1 MQINPKDGGEVLH
14 VTSQHQ
20 IELDSLARVIRFR
33 MGARKGPTNF
43 AIGRYK
49 LCNLLKLHR
58 LIAILNFVPQLNVF
72 NLNLRRTSPLE
83 HNNSMEGTPLD
94 QEAK

>member
-1 MQINPKDGGEVLH
+1 MQIDPKDGGEVLH

-43 AIGRYK
+43 AIGRYTVMREYGG
-49 LCNLLKLHR
+49 LVGTFDAGEVPLHGGLEESGFR
-58 LIAILNFVPQLNVF
+58 CIYKHRHRTREYAIENVS
-72 NLNLRRTSPLE
+72 T
-83 HNNSMEGTPLD
+83 
-94 QEAK
+94 